1 MMQYMTHGHD
11 HVKNMYEENKLNS
24 LYMGFEKLQPFV
36 DDIKRE
42 KQKLLGHLKTEM
54 EYEQADT
61 QEA

>member
-11 HVKNMYEENKLNS
+11 YVKTMYEENKLNS
-24 LYMGFEKLQPFV
+24 LYMSFEKLQPCV

-42 KQKLLGHLKTEM
+42 KQKLLGHLRTEM